1 MRLNRMFW
9 GSLIVIMGVL
19 LLLQNQGVI
28 SVNIWGLFWALV
40 LILVGAWF
48 IIGPTLAKEHSQSWN
63 SPLGSTK
70 TAEIEIKHGAGKL
83 WIESSDSGSSDL
95 ISGDFVAGIEK
106 NVQQRGDASLVQ
118 LKPAA
123 NAFFVFPFG
132 VRSQGFQWNMK
143 IHPDV
148 PTILSLHTGAGEA
161 DINLEHALVTR
172 LELETGASNS
182 LITMP
187 SRPEKVTAVLKSG
200 AAAIKIKIPKNVAAK
215 INIQSGLMGIQV
227 DRNRFI
233 QESSGSYIS
242 SNYDQAPQK
251 LDLRVEGGVGS
262 VDIY

>member
-1 MRLNRMFW
+1 
-9 GSLIVIMGVL
+9 
-19 LLLQNQGVI
+19 
-28 SVNIWGLFWALV
+28 
-40 LILVGAWF
+40 
-48 IIGPTLAKEHSQSWN
+48 
-63 SPLGSTK
+63 
-70 TAEIEIKHGAGKL
+70 
-83 WIESSDSGSSDL
+83 
-95 ISGDFVAGIEK
+95 
-106 NVQQRGDASLVQ
+106 
-118 LKPAA
+118 
-123 NAFFVFPFG
+123 
-132 VRSQGFQWNMK
+132 MK

-161 DINLEHALVTR
+161 DINLEHTLVTR